1 MKGNN
6 RRIPEPAGVMPW
18 IILALF
24 LSFVTPAPLEAAEQA
39 VSPYVLVAEN
49 LGDPLFNRA
58 WVNAEDFLLNEESAG
73 LHVMFQFSQA
83 RAEAL
88 QKEIA
93 SDAPPLLFMT
103 FFEVNRKDRTIRR
116 GDYQILD
123 AQGIPLSHAEG
134 WTGWEPARKDNQG
147 TLLLQVADQLEEALR
162 AQGRWTD

>member
-1 MKGNN
+1 MECSKLRPRGS
-6 RRIPEPAGVMPW
+6 IGPVLMILVLLVTVFTHAPA
-18 IILALF
+18 LAG
-24 LSFVTPAPLEAAEQA
+24 EQA
-39 VSPYVLVAEN
+39 ANPYVLVAEN
-49 LGDPLFNRA
+49 LEDPLFERA
-58 WVNAEDFLLNEESAG
+58 WVDADDFLLNNERAG

-88 QKEIA
+88 HKEIA
-93 SDAPPLLFMT
+93 SDAPPLLFMA

-134 WTGWEPARKDNQG
+134 WTEWESAETHNQG

-162 AQGRWTD
+162 AQGRWSD